1 MAPPPL
7 STGRVPSLV
16 GPDVAVTLVP
26 VRGQTAALVV
36 RHAATEG
43 RAEMNAVN
51 VHKASLDRAAR
62 KVSHNTRLSAICFC
76 FFRKDYKQY
85 VFFIIIT

>member
-7 STGRVPSLV
+7 RTGRVPSLIR
-16 GPDVAVTLVP
+16 PDVAVTLVP
-26 VRGQTAALVV
+26 VRGQTAVLVV

-62 KVSHNTRLSAICFC
+62 KVSRNTILS
-76 FFRKDYKQY
+76 FFLTTILLLTSK
-85 VFFIIIT
+85 IIAGGHCA